1 MKRIY
6 PMKKF
11 HFEELQAMY
20 DKRLDSI
27 ETLDESGIQNTFEN
41 QGTPC
46 ISLITEQS
54 DDKIIWTFNTGGALE
69 HITNNKNIL
78 TNF

>member
-1 MKRIY
+1 
-6 PMKKF
+6 
-11 HFEELQAMY
+11 MY

-54 DDKIIWTFNTGGALE
+54 DDKIIWTFNTAASE
-69 HITNNKNIL
+69 HIINNKNIL
-78 TNF
+78 TNFKSENLTLKCANNSI